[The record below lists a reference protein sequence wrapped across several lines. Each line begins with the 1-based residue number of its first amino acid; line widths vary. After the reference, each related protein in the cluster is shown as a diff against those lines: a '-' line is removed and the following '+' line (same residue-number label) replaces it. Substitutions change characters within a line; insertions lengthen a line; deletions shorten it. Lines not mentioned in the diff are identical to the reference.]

1 MGITMRNTSP
11 LTSLLKTVV
20 SSTVLL
26 SSSVLLHTHAQTSH
40 AQTSQAQTS
49 QVQAAQTSQA
59 QAVESPEYWYQAGAA
74 ALQRQLSQQP
84 NTGRAKNIIL
94 FVGDGMGV
102 STVTAARIHDG
113 QVQGHSGEE
122 NYLSFE
128 QFPAVALAKTYNTNQ
143 QTPDSA
149 GTMTAMITGIKTK
162 AGLISVNEHSLRANC
177 KSSLGHAI
185 PTFVQQA
192 EQRGLSTGIVTTTR
206 ITHATPAA
214 TFAHT
219 PERDWEGDINLP
231 EEAVAHGCKDIASQL
246 IDFNYGNGL
255 EVALGGGRQFFI
267 PEDGKDP
274 QDQRPGSRKD
284 GRDLTQDWLNKYPA
298 SAFVWNQQQLRDLD
312 TQATQHLL
320 GLFNRSHMNYQV
332 DRNDADASEPSLPL
346 MTETAIKI
354 LQNNPDGY
362 FLMVE
367 GGRIDHG
374 HHAGNAHRALED
386 ARELSAAVA
395 AALAMTDPA
404 DTLIIVTADHSH
416 PFTIAGYPTR
426 GNPILGKVINND
438 NSGES
443 TEAAA
448 LAGDNLP
455 YTTLGYR
462 TGRGFAEN
470 AGGDNRYRLPA
481 DGGRHDLSAV
491 ETEHSDYHQEALVP
505 LAMGTHGGEDV
516 AIYAQGPWAHLFSST
531 HEQNFIYHVMR
542 HAMGFDAGR

>member
-1 MGITMRNTSP
+1 MEPNMSITP
-11 LTSLLKTVV
+11 SLLKIVAC
-20 SSTVLL
+20 STVLL
-26 SSSVLLHTHAQTSH
+26 SSSVLLHIHAQTSEPQS
-40 AQTSQAQTS
+40 A
-49 QVQAAQTSQA
+49 
-59 QAVESPEYWYQAGAA
+59 ESPEYWYQAGQAE
-74 ALQRQLSQQP
+74 LQRLLSQQP

-128 QFPAVALAKTYNTNQ
+128 QFPAVALSKTYNTNQ

-177 KSSLGHAI
+177 ESSLGHSI
-185 PTFVQQA
+185 PTFLQQA

-219 PERDWEGDINLP
+219 PERDWEGDMNLP
-231 EEAVAHGCKDIASQL
+231 EEAVANGCKDIASQL

-255 EVALGGGRQFFI
+255 EVAMGGGRQFFI
-267 PEDGKDP
+267 PANGKDP
-274 QDQRPGSRKD
+274 QDQQPGTRKD
-284 GRDLTQDWLNKYPA
+284 GRDLTQDWLTKYPA
-298 SAFVWNQQQLRDLD
+298 SAFAWNQQQLRDLD
-312 TQATQHLL
+312 TRNTQHLL
-320 GLFNRSHMNYQV
+320 GLFNRSHLNYQI
-332 DRNDADASEPSLPL
+332 DRDAADASEPSLPL

-354 LQNNPDGY
+354 LQNNPQGY

-426 GNPILGKVINND
+426 GNPILGKVVDND
-438 NSGES
+438 DSGES
-443 TEAAA
+443 TEVPA
-448 LAGDNLP
+448 LAADDLP
-455 YTTLGYR
+455 YTTLGYH

-470 AGGDNRYRLPA
+470 VGGDNRYRLPA
-481 DGGRHDLSAV
+481 DGGRHDLSTV
-491 ETEHSDYHQEALVP
+491 ETEHSDYHQEVLVP
-505 LAMGTHGGEDV
+505 LSMGTHGGEDV

-531 HEQNFIYHVMR
+531 HEQNYIYHVMR